1 MDDRLA
7 DLLSMLRERFA
18 ADADVEEVEAFL
30 SYEGYDRRQIGEIL
44 SLLFSEI
51 PIRST
56 GTQSVVHDHMT
67 FRVMGPHER
76 GRFAPDAWGHLL
88 TLSGSGALSSAELEH
103 FIERAL
109 VQLDGRIALDDLRA
123 LMEGAGYDP
132 SGPPPDHATVH

>member
-18 ADADVEEVEAFL
+18 ADANVEEVEAFL

-51 PIRST
+51 PIRAT
-56 GTQSVVHDHMT
+56 GTQSVVHNHMT

-76 GRFAPDAWGHLL
+76 GRFAPDAWGHL
-88 TLSGSGALSSAELEH
+88 
-103 FIERAL
+103 
-109 VQLDGRIALDDLRA
+109 
-123 LMEGAGYDP
+123 
-132 SGPPPDHATVH
+132 

>member
-7 DLLSMLRERFA
+7 DLLTMLRERFA
-18 ADADVEEVEAFL
+18 VDADVEEVEAFL

-51 PIRST
+51 PVRST
-56 GTQSVVHDHMT
+56 GVQSVVHDHMT

-88 TLSGSGALSSAELEH
+88 TLNGSGVLSTAELEH
-103 FIERAL
+103 VIERAL
-109 VQLDGRIALDDLRA
+109 THIDGRIALDDLRA
-123 LMEGAGYDP
+123 LLEGAGYDQ
-132 SGPPPDHATVH
+132 SGGSADHATVH

>member
-18 ADADVEEVEAFL
+18 ADANVEEVEAFL

-51 PIRST
+51 PIRTS
-56 GTQSVVHDHMT
+56 GVPPIVHNQMT

-88 TLSGSGALSSAELEH
+88 TLTGSGALTTA
-103 FIERAL
+103 
-109 VQLDGRIALDDLRA
+109 DGVPL
-123 LMEGAGYDP
+123 
-132 SGPPPDHATVH
+132 PPDELLEAVKTAVSGSR